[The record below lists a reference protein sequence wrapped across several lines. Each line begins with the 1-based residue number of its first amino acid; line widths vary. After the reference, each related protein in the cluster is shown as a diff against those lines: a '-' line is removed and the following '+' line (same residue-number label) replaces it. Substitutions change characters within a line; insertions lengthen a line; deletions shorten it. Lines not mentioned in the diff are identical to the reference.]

1 MFHKIKHLKD
11 LRNQA
16 KTLQNG
22 LAEEKVEVEYKGIK
36 IIMDGNQEIVS
47 LNISEELLNIDRKQ
61 DLEEYIKEA
70 LSQAIKKVQRV
81 MAEKMQSM
89 GGLDNFPGL
98 S

>member
-1 MFHKIKHLKD
+1 MFNKIKHLKE

-22 LAEEKVEVEYKGIK
+22 LAQEKVEIEYKGIK
-36 IIMDGNQEIVS
+36 LVMDGNQEIVS
-47 LNISEELLNIDRKQ
+47 LDISQDLLNTDKKQ
-61 DLEEYIKEA
+61 DLEEYIKES

-89 GGLDNFPGL
+89 GGLNLPGM
-98 S
+98 